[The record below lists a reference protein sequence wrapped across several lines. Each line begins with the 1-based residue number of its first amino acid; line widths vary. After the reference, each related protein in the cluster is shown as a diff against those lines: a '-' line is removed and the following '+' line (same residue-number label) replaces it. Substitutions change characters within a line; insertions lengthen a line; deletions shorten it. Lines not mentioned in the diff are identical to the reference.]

1 MIIILLE
8 ICGRG
13 DLRIFL
19 ITNESLKGVRIV
31 VRRSIDRFSLS
42 LSLSI
47 SFRSSYPAGVR
58 SRETVK
64 MRLNTVDQIY
74 PRLDNAL
81 NVKITS
87 NVVLFRGVLLTV

>member
-19 ITNESLKGVRIV
+19 ITNESLKGGIV
-31 VRRSIDRFSLS
+31 VRRSIDRF

-87 NVVLFRGVLLTV
+87 NVVLFRGILLTV

>member
-31 VRRSIDRFSLS
+31 VRRSIDRF